1 MLRNL
6 HVKDLALIREVDVD
20 FAEGLNI
27 LTGETGAGKSILI
40 GSIQL
45 ALGGRVPKELMRD
58 GAKPAFV
65 ELVFDVTDKEILA
78 ELEEKGFPCE
88 EGLLIISRRIGG
100 GRSVSRIGG
109 VTVPASVVRE
119 CAELLIDIHGQHENQ
134 TLLKPQSQLDLVDLF
149 GGEAVSSKKERVREL
164 VTALRALQ
172 TKAGDRTMS
181 EEERLRRADFLRFE
195 IDEIEEASLKEGE
208 DEEVEAL
215 YKKLNNARRIAEA
228 VGTAAALTGSDEAGA
243 AGESIGRALREIESA
258 VRYDE
263 ELRGFADSLSE
274 IDSLLS
280 DFNRDIADYLDNLSE
295 DPSLFKETEER
306 LNLINRLKAKFG
318 PTLEHVFKVL
328 DEKKAELQSLE
339 DYEAEQ
345 ARYQAELKA
354 AEKALNEAA
363 GELTAARKAAAEVF
377 EREAASHFLDLN
389 FDRADFKIEFG
400 KKPACTENGE
410 DEVTFL
416 IATNPGTP
424 LMPLK
429 DVASGGEL
437 SRLML
442 GIRSMFASR
451 DKTETLIFDEID
463 AGISGRTAQCV
474 AEKLNVVG
482 KAHQTLCI
490 THLPQIAAMADH
502 HYAII
507 KDVSEDEASTRI
519 EALGED
525 ASIDELAR
533 LIGGAVITDNTLHAA
548 REMREQSL
556 RLKKGDHL

>member
-58 GAKPAFV
+58 GAPPAFI
-65 ELVFDVTDKEILA
+65 ELVFDITDEAILDK
-78 ELEEKGFPCE
+78 LSEKGIPCE
-88 EGLLIISRRIGG
+88 DGLLIISRRIGQ
-100 GRSVSRIGG
+100 GRSVCRLGG

-119 CAELLIDIHGQHENQ
+119 CAEMLIDIHGQHENQ
-134 TLLKPQSQLDLVDLF
+134 TLLKPQSQLELIDVF
-149 GGEAVSSKKERVREL
+149 GGEAVAAKKERVRDL
-164 VTALRALQ
+164 SAKLRALKD
-172 TKAGDRTMS
+172 KAGDKSLS

-208 DEEVEAL
+208 DDEVESL
-215 YKKLNNARRIAEA
+215 YKKLNNARRIIEA
-228 VGTAAALTGSDEAGA
+228 VGTASALTGYDEPGA
-243 AGESIGRALREIESA
+243 AGESLSRALRELESA

-263 ELRGFADSLSE
+263 GLRSFADSLSE
-274 IDSLLS
+274 IDSLLG
-280 DFNRDIADYLDNLSE
+280 DFNRDISDYLNDLSE
-295 DPSLFKETEER
+295 DPELFKETEER
-306 LNLINRLKAKFG
+306 LNLINRLKAKYG
-318 PTLEHVFKVL
+318 PSLDHVFAVL
-328 DEKKAELQSLE
+328 KDKKAGLKALE
-339 DYEAEQ
+339 DYEEEQ
-345 ARYQAELKA
+345 ARYLAELKE
-354 AEKALNEAA
+354 AESALE
-363 GELTAARKAAAEVF
+363 TAASELSKARKDAAKVF
-377 EREAASHFLDLN
+377 EREAAAHFLDLN
-389 FDRADFKIEFG
+389 FDRADFEIAFAQ
-400 KKPACTENGE
+400 KPVCTENGK

-463 AGISGRTAQCV
+463 SGISGRTAQCV

-482 KAHQTLCI
+482 RAHQTLCI

-507 KDVSEDEASTRI
+507 KDVSQDEASTRI
-519 EALGED
+519 EALGEG

-533 LIGGAVITDNTLHAA
+533 LIGGAVITDNTREAA

-556 RLKKGDHL
+556 KLKRGVSL